1 MSDRMDGDQPAPS
14 WFWVSLALL
23 LIASII
29 FYVLVNND
37 RKDQINIEK
46 QTTFLQVPPGNGNIV
61 F

>member
-1 MSDRMDGDQPAPS
+1 MYDRMDGHRPAPS

-23 LIASII
+23 LIASIV